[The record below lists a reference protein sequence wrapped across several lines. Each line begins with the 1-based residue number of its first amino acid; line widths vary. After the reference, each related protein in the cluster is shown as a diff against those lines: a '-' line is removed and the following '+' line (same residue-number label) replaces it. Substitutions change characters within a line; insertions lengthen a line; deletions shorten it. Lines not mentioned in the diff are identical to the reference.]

1 MPRLSDASS
10 VNEQLAK
17 VTKMIHKMKCT
28 RGELLLR
35 IGSLYRNADKKEN
48 DLKKRKE
55 PDDEEQS
62 TKRPRTYT
70 ELADALKILHQNASG
85 DKMIDSNIDLLLA
98 CDGVRLYYIET
109 GGEVTTSLQNSTLRV
124 IKIEAD
130 HENNLEETVFLQL
143 IKTCDVGVVAEDS
156 MVEKDLSPAEISDES
171 FEILDAPEE
180 ATGDVV
186 PEDTMDP
193 SFIYPLI
200 PGVSPCFRTDYG
212 AFILPDLHS
221 TDGGAIGLILPT
233 EADEIFQDIL
243 IEYLK
248 GVVNESGAIE
258 FGVEDAGLRNKRSTS
273 DAVSSNIVKGANY
286 ISRGLIYSA
295 EKAGDLMNYS
305 TPYILSKMQK
315 APANAP
321 PLSDNVH
328 TGNNNFY

>member
-1 MPRLSDASS
+1 MEIPKLADASS
-10 VNEQLAK
+10 IDEQLAR

-48 DLKKRKE
+48 EGSKRKE
-55 PDDEEQS
+55 PDAEEQY

-70 ELADALKILHQNASG
+70 ELADALRILHKNAAG
-85 DKMIDSNIDLLLA
+85 DQMVASNIDLLFA
-98 CDGVRLYYIET
+98 CDGVRLYYIEN
-109 GGEVTTSLQNSTLRV
+109 GGEVTTSLQSSTLRIV
-124 IKIEAD
+124 KIDAD
-130 HENNLEETVFLQL
+130 HEKNLDETVFLQL
-143 IKTCDVGVVAEDS
+143 IKTCDVGVVAEDNK
-156 MVEKDLSPAEISDES
+156 EEQKDSPTDES
-171 FEILDAPEE
+171 FEILETPEE

-186 PEDTMDP
+186 PDDSMDP

-212 AFILPDLHS
+212 AFILPDLQS
-221 TDGGAIGLILPT
+221 TDGGAIGLILPQ

-243 IEYLK
+243 VAYLK
-248 GVVNESGAIE
+248 GVISESGAIE
-258 FGVEDAGLRNKRSTS
+258 FGVDDGFRNKRSTS
-273 DAVSSNIVKGANY
+273 DAVSSNIVKGATY

-321 PLSDNVH
+321 PMSDNVH
-328 TGNNNFY
+328 TGN